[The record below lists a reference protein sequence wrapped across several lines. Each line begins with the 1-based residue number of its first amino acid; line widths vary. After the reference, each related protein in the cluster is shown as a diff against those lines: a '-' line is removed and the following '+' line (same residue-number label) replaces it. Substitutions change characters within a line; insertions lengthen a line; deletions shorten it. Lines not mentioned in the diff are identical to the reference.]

1 MMAPP
6 AAPPPEQQ
14 TAKLLRAAVVRDAPA
29 GSVVGRLAATRPLT
43 GAPTV
48 VPVLRVVSAEGRGWL
63 HVRLPQRPNGAK
75 GWIAA
80 DGALVGETPWA
91 IVVSRAHRRAAIY
104 RRGRRVRTFR
114 VVVGK
119 RSTPTPLGRFFVA
132 ERVRQ
137 PRGSILGPW
146 VLATSAYSNVLM
158 QFGGGPGQIGLHG
171 RTGLPGA
178 LGTAAS
184 HGCIRFSDRAIAW
197 LARRARAGTPITI
210 RRRWAAAGRRS
221 PPRAKTPRRVDP

>member
-1 MMAPP
+1 M
-6 AAPPPEQQ
+6 
-14 TAKLLRAAVVRDAPA
+14 
-29 GSVVGRLAATRPLT
+29 GRLAPTRPLT
-43 GAPTV
+43 GAPTA
-48 VPVLRVVSAEGRGWL
+48 VPVLRVTRDAAGREWL
-63 HVRLPQRPNGAK
+63 QVRLPQRPNGSK
-75 GWIAA
+75 GWISA
-80 DGALVGETPWA
+80 DGTLAGEARWA
-91 IVVSRAHRRAAIY
+91 IDISRARRRASIY
-104 RRGRRVRTFR
+104 RDGRPVRAFE

-137 PRGSILGPW
+137 PRGSSLGPW
-146 VLATSAYSNVLM
+146 VLATSAYSNVLR

-184 HGCIRFSDRAIAW
+184 HGCIRFSDAAIAW

-210 RRRWAAAGRRS
+210 RR
-221 PPRAKTPRRVDP
+221 

>member
-1 MMAPP
+1 MRRGVAAVVAVL
-6 AAPPPEQQ
+6 AAPQAAAAQP
-14 TAKLLRAAVVRDAPA
+14 TAKLLHAAPVHDRPRGEVIT
-29 GSVVGRLAATRPLT
+29 RLAATRPLT

-48 VPVLRVVSAEGRGWL
+48 VPVLATDSAAGREWL
-63 HVRLPQRPNGAK
+63 RVRLPQRPNGAT

-80 DGALVGETPWA
+80 DGTMVGEVRWS
-91 IVVSRAHRRAAIY
+91 VQVSRGRRRATIY
-104 RRGRRVRTFR
+104 REGRRVRSFR

-119 RSTPTPLGRFFVA
+119 RSTPTPLGHFFVV

-137 PRGSILGPW
+137 PSRSALGPW
-146 VLATSAYSNVLM
+146 VLATSAYSNVLQ

-184 HGCIRFSDRAIAW
+184 HGCIRFSDRAIRW
-197 LARRARAGTPITI
+197 LAARARPGTPITI
-210 RRRWAAAGRRS
+210 RRR
-221 PPRAKTPRRVDP
+221 

>member
-1 MMAPP
+1 MI
-6 AAPPPEQQ
+6 PPPPVQP
-14 TAKLLRAAVVRDAPA
+14 TAKLLEPAAVRATPA
-29 GSVVGRLAATRPLT
+29 GVVVDRLDATRPLT

-48 VPVLRVVSAEGRGWL
+48 VPVLRVVSANGRGWL
-63 HVRLPQRPNGAK
+63 RVRLPQRPNGAA

-80 DGALVGETPWA
+80 DGTLAGETPWA
-91 IVVSRAHRRAAIY
+91 IVVSRARRRAAIY
-104 RRGRRVRTFR
+104 RGGRRVRTLR

-137 PRGSILGPW
+137 ARGSALGPW
-146 VLATSAYSNVLM
+146 VLATSAYSDVLR

-171 RTGLPGA
+171 RTGLHGA

-184 HGCIRFSDRAIAW
+184 HGCVRFSDRAIAW

-210 RRRWAAAGRRS
+210 RRR
-221 PPRAKTPRRVDP
+221 